1 MCLIFQQKIIGF
13 KEELTNTKVHEFI
26 VKSIT
31 DIQGNHGR
39 ISKTRPIYHLTKVL
53 HWNLSLVTKA
63 SKTARRLAKTTVVS
77 TVQITFLAAKT
88 SFMTFPGI
96 NRPRDE
102 SDSLKIHATMPRQQ
116 HAFESQVPDI

>member
-13 KEELTNTKVHEFI
+13 KEELTNTEVHEFI

-53 HWNLSLVTKA
+53 RWN
-63 SKTARRLAKTTVVS
+63 
-77 TVQITFLAAKT
+77 
-88 SFMTFPGI
+88 
-96 NRPRDE
+96 
-102 SDSLKIHATMPRQQ
+102 
-116 HAFESQVPDI
+116 